1 MTERYSFSKLI
12 PFTKL
17 VKVGGG
23 NLGTKILKII
33 LLKSSQ
39 KALRRRR
46 WSATSQEFGTR
57 RLARSP
63 EGLRGNAKIGSYNIY
78 YTLFYINVFKNIL
91 FIHD

>member
-23 NLGTKILKII
+23 KILKII

-46 WSATSQEFGTR
+46 WSVTSQEFGTR

-78 YTLFYINVFKNIL
+78 YTLFYINVFRNIL